1 MTRDDI
7 LKMPAGREMDALIW
21 MALHEQNPDLT
32 LCRFVD
38 GDYQPNAGYPVGH
51 ISPPNYS
58 TDIAAA
64 WEVVDCL
71 KSKCGE
77 IAVGYT
83 SDDKQWGCDIWYMH
97 ENQHGHSIG
106 GFADTAP
113 LAICRA
119 ALIAT
124 MNL

>member
-1 MTRDDI
+1 MTRDEI
-7 LKMPAGREMDALIW
+7 LNMPAGREMDALVW
-21 MALHEQNPDLT
+21 MALHEQSPDLT

-64 WEVVDCL
+64 WEVKEKIGFPISLVESMLGGDFSCEFLVDL
-71 KSKCGE
+71 ETSE
-77 IAVGYT
+77 IVEGIAG
-83 SDDKQWGCDIWYMH
+83 
-97 ENQHGHSIG
+97 
-106 GFADTAP
+106 TAP

-119 ALIAT
+119 SLLAAMSA